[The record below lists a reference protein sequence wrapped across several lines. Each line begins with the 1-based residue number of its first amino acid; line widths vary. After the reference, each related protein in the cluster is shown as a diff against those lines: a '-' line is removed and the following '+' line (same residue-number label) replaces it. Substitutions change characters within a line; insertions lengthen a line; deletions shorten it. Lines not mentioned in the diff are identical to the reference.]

1 MLRHAKGLVSALL
14 PVVPLVLMMP
24 ACGGGASDDAPTSA
38 STPPTVTVPGSGN
51 SAPAISGTDDGY
63 ARVGQTFQF
72 QPSASD
78 ADGDSLNF
86 SAENLPPWASID
98 PATGH
103 VSGTPGELDVGVYES
118 IRIIVADGGR
128 TTQSSPFSITVI
140 AEPGAGYAAL
150 RWEIPPAKV
159 DGSPLDDLAGYRILY
174 GRHANDLDQSVL
186 IDDPATT
193 TFEFTTLEAGIWYFA
208 VVAVNAG
215 GLEGPPT
222 ITATKSI

>member
-14 PVVPLVLMMP
+14 PVVPLVLFP
-24 ACGGGASDDAPTSA
+24 ACGGGSSDDTQAATSPPPTTSA
-38 STPPTVTVPGSGN
+38 PGADN
-51 SAPAISGTDDGY
+51 AAPAITGTADGY

-72 QPSASD
+72 QPTASD
-78 ADGDSLNF
+78 ADDDSLNF

-98 PATGH
+98 PSTGH
-103 VSGTPGELDVGVYES
+103 VTGTPGELDVGVYES
-118 IRIIVADGGR
+118 IRILVADGGR
-128 TTQSSPFSITVI
+128 TTHSDPFSITVV
-140 AEPGAGYAAL
+140 ADPGTGYAAL
-150 RWEIPPAKV
+150 RWEMPPAKV

-174 GRHANDLDQSVL
+174 GRHADDLDQSVL

-193 TFEFTTLEAGIWYFA
+193 TFEFTTLESGIWYFA